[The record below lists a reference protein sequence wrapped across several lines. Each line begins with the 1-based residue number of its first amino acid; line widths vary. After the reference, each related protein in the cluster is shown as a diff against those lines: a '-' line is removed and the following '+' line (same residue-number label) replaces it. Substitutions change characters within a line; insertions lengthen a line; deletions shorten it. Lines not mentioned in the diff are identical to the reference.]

1 MFPHHLRVASL
12 SAFVG
17 LLLSPTGALAAA
29 PSFPDVPNDHPAH
42 EAVEYLKAKSI
53 LSGYPDGT
61 FRPDEIV
68 NRAAAVKVIVSSQD
82 GLPNLNDRE
91 ETAFNDI
98 PTDAWYLPYVEWA
111 RVQLEIIDG
120 PPKKTAFE
128 GGRAVTRA
136 EFLKMFLLAEGA
148 DPTTAFS
155 EINGPLS
162 ADVTNPKDW
171 FYPYM
176 RYAIVSSMT
185 QVSSKGN
192 LNPNM
197 DLDRGSMAVLM
208 YRYFLYEDGKRVKD
222 LLANADTDGGR
233 VISWLEKAS
242 PEPAT
247 QAATRAT
254 LAARGALQS
263 SPDEPI
269 VKGAVKITEALELI
283 VQAYRTAASGKYDDV
298 IAKCKKAWDL
308 GAAAEEF
315 SPTLAPQAEQ
325 VQLISTSLADQ
336 ARKLKE

>member
-1 MFPHHLRVASL
+1 MFSSTRKLSYFPLFAILL
-12 SAFVG
+12 SAPLG
-17 LLLSPTGALAAA
+17 TSAAA

-42 EAVEYLKAKSI
+42 EAVEYLKAKGI
-53 LSGYPDGT
+53 LAGYPDGT
-61 FRPDEIV
+61 FKPDEIV

-82 GLPNLNDRE
+82 DLPELDDRE
-91 ETAFNDI
+91 KSAFSDI
-98 PTDAWYLPYVEWA
+98 LAGAWYLPYVEWA

-128 GGRAVTRA
+128 GDRAVTRA

-148 DPTTAFS
+148 NPTTSYS
-155 EINGPLS
+155 EITGPLS
-162 ADVTNPKDW
+162 ADVTNPKEW

-176 RYAIVSSMT
+176 RYAITSSMT
-185 QVSSKGN
+185 QVTSKGN

-197 DLDRGSMAVLM
+197 NLDRGTMAVLM
-208 YRYFLYEDGKRVKD
+208 HRYFLYENNKRVKD
-222 LLANADTDGGR
+222 LLANADEDGGR
-233 VISWLEKAS
+233 VITWLEKAGADA
-242 PEPAT
+242 AT

-283 VQAYRTAASGKYDDV
+283 VQAYRTAVSGKYDDV
-298 IAKCKKAWDL
+298 IAKCKKAWEL

-336 ARKLKE
+336 ARALKK